1 MNHLGLIL
9 VAAVHV
15 LIKHL
20 IRFELLYINYIL
32 KLEGYFIELT

>member
-9 VAAVHV
+9 VAAIHV
-15 LIKHL
+15 LINYL

-32 KLEGYFIELT
+32 KLKGYFIELT